1 MILGVKI
8 LNCNDL
14 RGASQSTQRLLPG
27 ISDFRVLMAC
37 KSMIEV
43 RCPFP
48 ALLDSLLY
56 KNKTEIKRKS
66 KNHEKLEFQNM
77 KMMNLLKLPVKN

>member
-1 MILGVKI
+1 
-8 LNCNDL
+8 
-14 RGASQSTQRLLPG
+14 
-27 ISDFRVLMAC
+27 MAC

-77 KMMNLLKLPVKN
+77 KMMNLLKLPVKS